1 LKKAF
6 LNQNKLDGKKPL
18 LLRAIELYHSKYTTE
33 LRPKRGRYSHTLSAK
48 FFENHPR
55 GVVDSNSITPT
66 ISSVNDNEITMP
78 TMTAEANLNE
88 IPFDAVSN
96 GTSPK
101 ELTERSTNI
110 DNINE

>member
-1 LKKAF
+1 MY
-6 LNQNKLDGKKPL
+6 Q
-18 LLRAIELYHSKYTTE
+18 SKYNTE

-55 GVVDSNSITPT
+55 GVVTSNSVTQT

-78 TMTAEANLNE
+78 TMTTEANLNE
-88 IPFDAVSN
+88 ISTTIPFDTVSN

-101 ELTERSTNI
+101 ELTEGSTNI
-110 DNINE
+110 DNMDE